1 MAKVELKNV
10 RKTYG
15 NGAEAVKGVDMTI
28 KHGEFIVYVGPS
40 GCGKSTL
47 LRMIA
52 GLESVTEGDV
62 LIDDTLINGVT
73 PAERDVAMVFQNYA
87 LYPHMTVRGNM
98 SYGLKNRGMNKKDIA
113 GKVDEAAKMLRI
125 FDFLDR
131 QPHELS
137 GGQRQRVAMGRAI
150 VREPKVFL
158 FDEPL
163 SNLDAKLRVQMRIEI
178 KRLQRRMDVTS
189 IYVTHDQTEAMT
201 LADRLAVIN
210 DGQIEQMG
218 APIELYNNP
227 STLFVAS
234 FIGSPQ
240 INLLPVHFDGHY
252 LNTGNVQ
259 LNGFSNLPESTDLVL
274 GIRPDDLRIDNNGAL
289 SLRVDLVEQHGA
301 DNLIYGE
308 ALGCGSSVEN
318 EPMEICLK
326 AGQELIPDLETEL
339 SLAFDTNKAMIFERE
354 SGKRLV

>member
-1 MAKVELKNV
+1 MSKVQLTNV
-10 RKTYG
+10 RKTYP
-15 NGAEAVKGVDMTI
+15 NGAEAVRGVDMEI
-28 KHGEFIVYVGPS
+28 QSGEFIVFVGPS

-47 LRMIA
+47 LRMVA
-52 GLESVTEGDV
+52 GLEKVTDGEIK
-62 LIDDTLINGVT
+62 IDDQLINDVS
-73 PAERDVAMVFQNYA
+73 PADRDVAMVFQNYA

-98 SYGLKNRGMNKKDIA
+98 SYGLNNRGMPKAEINTR
-113 GKVDEAAKMLRI
+113 VNEAARMLRI
-125 FDFLDR
+125 ADFLDR
-131 QPHELS
+131 QPNQLS

-227 STLFVAS
+227 ATLFVAS

-240 INLLPVHFDGHY
+240 VNLLPVTFDGQHL
-252 LNTGNVQ
+252 LNGD
-259 LNGFSNLPESTDLVL
+259 LKINGFSDLPASTELVL
-274 GIRPDDLRIDNNGAL
+274 GIRPDELHLDDSGQF
-289 SLRVDLVEQHGA
+289 SLRVDIVEQHGS
-301 DNLIYGE
+301 DNLIYGGVVGAANDGE
-308 ALGCGSSVEN
+308 DETEFCF
-318 EPMEICLK
+318 K
-326 AGQELIPDLETEL
+326 AGQDMLPELESMLTLGFNHER
-339 SLAFDTNKAMIFERE
+339 AMVFDRSTGERL
-354 SGKRLV
+354 R

>member
-1 MAKVELKNV
+1 MSKVELKNV
-10 RKTYG
+10 RKTYA

-28 KHGEFIVYVGPS
+28 DHGEFIVFVGPS

-52 GLESVTEGDV
+52 GLESVTDGEV
-62 LIDDTLINGVT
+62 LIDDTIINDVT

-98 SYGLKNRGMNKKDIA
+98 SYGLKNRGMNKKDITA
-113 GKVDEAAKMLRI
+113 KVDEAAKMLRI
-125 FDFLDR
+125 FDFLKR

-210 DGQIEQMG
+210 DGKIEQMG

-227 STLFVAS
+227 ATLFVAS

-240 INLLPVHFDGHY
+240 INLLPVRFDGQH
-252 LNTGNVQ
+252 LITGNVQ
-259 LNGFSNLPESTDLVL
+259 LDGFSNLPESTDLVL
-274 GIRPDDLRIDNNGAL
+274 GIRPDDLQVNNNGAL
-289 SLRVDLVEQHGA
+289 NMRVDLVEQHGA

-308 ALGCGSSVEN
+308 ALGCGATADN

-339 SLAFDTNKAMIFERE
+339 CLGFDPSRAMIFDSQ
-354 SGKRLV
+354 SGNRLV

>member
-1 MAKVELKNV
+1 MANVQLKGV
-10 RKTYG
+10 KKTYP
-15 NGAEAVKGVDMTI
+15 NGAEAVRGVDMDI
-28 KHGEFIVYVGPS
+28 EHGEFIVFVGPS

-52 GLESVTEGDV
+52 GLEKITDGDIN
-62 LIDDTLINGVT
+62 IDDKLINDVS
-73 PAERDVAMVFQNYA
+73 PADRDVAMVFQNYA

-98 SYGLKNRGMNKKDIA
+98 SYGLKNRGIDKQEIDQR
-113 GKVDEAAKMLRI
+113 VTEAAGMLRI
-125 FDFLDR
+125 GDFLDR
-131 QPHELS
+131 QPNQLS

-178 KRLQRRMDVTS
+178 KRLQRRMNVTS
-189 IYVTHDQTEAMT
+189 VYVTHDQTEAMT

-210 DGQIEQMG
+210 DGRVEQMG
-218 APIELYNNP
+218 APMELYNNP

-240 INLLPVHFDGHY
+240 INLLPCSYDGNTLRSGELSFEGFDG
-252 LNTGNVQ
+252 
-259 LNGFSNLPESTDLVL
+259 LPVSSTLML
-274 GIRPDDLRIDNNGAL
+274 GVRPDDLRQREDGQL
-289 SLRVDLVEQHGA
+289 KMRVDLVEQHGA

-308 ALGCGSSVEN
+308 PLGASFTADEAT
-318 EPMEICLK
+318 EICFK
-326 AGQELIPDLETEL
+326 AEQQTLPDIESTL
-339 SLAFDTNKAMIFERE
+339 SLGFDHTRAMIFDTET
-354 SGKRLV
+354 GQRLQ